1 MNFQQVAAAVFLSST
16 LALAACGGEPAAI
29 VEAEPEGIPGL
40 SVENARLVLAPVSG
54 NPAAA
59 YFDLTYEGEK
69 GLSIR
74 RADVAGA
81 EEAQLH
87 AYGEWEG
94 RMQMAEALPIAI
106 TKGTEIAFEPGGYHV
121 MAFNLDDSIEAGGT
135 VEITLTVSGG
145 DKYSFDAEVRAAGDE
160 R

>member
-1 MNFQQVAAAVFLSST
+1 MKLKHLATVGLLAST
-16 LALAACGGEPAAI
+16 ISLAACGNEADVAA
-29 VEAEPEGIPGL
+29 EAEPEGIPGL
-40 SVENARLVLAPVSG
+40 SVDNARLVLPPVKG
-54 NPAAA
+54 NPAAV
-59 YFDLTYEGEK
+59 YFDVTYEGDR

-81 EEAQLH
+81 EEAKLH

-94 RMQMAEALPIAI
+94 KMQMAEAMPIAI
-106 TKGTEIAFEPGGYHV
+106 TKGSEIAFKPGDLHV

-135 VEITLTVSGG
+135 VEVTLTVSGG
-145 DKYSFDAEVRAAGDE
+145 DKYSFDADVLAAGDE

>member
-1 MNFQQVAAAVFLSST
+1 MNFAKIAVAGVLAAT
-16 LALAACGGEPAAI
+16 MTLAACGGETAPVA
-29 VEAEPEGIPGL
+29 ETEPEGVPGL

-59 YFDLTYEGEK
+59 YFDLTYEGDK

-74 RADVAGA
+74 RADVSGA
-81 EEAQLH
+81 SEAQLH

-94 RMQMAEALPIAI
+94 KMQMAEAMPIAI

-121 MAFNLDDSIEAGGT
+121 MAFNLDESIEPGGT